1 MNTHI
6 LYILYLLVLTSYTE
20 KKTQFYFFMKL
31 LSKFFSKLILAKL
44 ERRVY

>member
-6 LYILYLLVLTSYTE
+6 LYILYLLTSYKG